1 MNMMSVS
8 DREKKLR
15 DLVTELSSAPTVSHT
30 ANLTASAPNADDIVS
45 ISSAALL
52 VSMTISNWAGRKLD
66 RKASAEV
73 SDANAAERGM
83 ANVNKKL
90 LGNNEY
96 LKAIQTHVSAARDM
110 HTRMTMPW
118 GKTGWQLCPT
128 AQYFKY
134 TEAMTG
140 MQNKFYELV
149 QEFLDNYEQAVED
162 AHLFLGDLAN
172 PDDYPSL
179 EKLSRKFSFTL
190 DEMPL
195 PTSGDFRLDIA
206 NEGISQLA
214 NKYEKFYTTQFET
227 AMGDIWKRTYDALSN
242 MSERLDYET
251 DIIEYVDDAGRTKR
265 RKVGAKT
272 FRDTLVSN
280 VTEMIGLLKVS
291 NVANSPH
298 MTAMAE
304 RLEDAMLGVTPAAL
318 RDDESLRKQTKA
330 EVDAAIAALPTL
342 DI

>member
-1 MNMMSVS
+1 MNMIGNMGEGKSSLFDGMDNVVEVS
-8 DREKKLR
+8 C
-15 DLVTELSSAPTVSHT
+15 T
-30 ANLTASAPNADDIVS
+30 ANTTDNTTANTPNADDIVS

-52 VSMTISNWAGRKLD
+52 VSMSISNWAGRKLD

-73 SDANAAERGM
+73 SDANAAERGV

-162 AHLFLGDLAN
+162 AHLFLGD
-172 PDDYPSL
+172 
-179 EKLSRKFSFTL
+179 
-190 DEMPL
+190 
-195 PTSGDFRLDIA
+195 
-206 NEGISQLA
+206 
-214 NKYEKFYTTQFET
+214 
-227 AMGDIWKRTYDALSN
+227 
-242 MSERLDYET
+242 
-251 DIIEYVDDAGRTKR
+251 
-265 RKVGAKT
+265 
-272 FRDTLVSN
+272 
-280 VTEMIGLLKVS
+280 
-291 NVANSPH
+291 
-298 MTAMAE
+298 
-304 RLEDAMLGVTPAAL
+304 
-318 RDDESLRKQTKA
+318 
-330 EVDAAIAALPTL
+330 
-342 DI
+342 